1 MVWTEQRAVS
11 YRQETDAQF
20 LRALES
26 VCAWHTCP
34 KARMITNGRAR
45 FVQEDPQGYLERVQR
60 QEDKRK
66 RKREG
71 GNDVGEPDDDDADD
85 DDDDDDDSGARTP
98 RSSKVRLRLHPTP
111 HPPTP
116 FLCSYKGLILQRQ
129 RSAASAGGRAG
140 RAAVAAPSL
149 AQTCSSLLDAIESL
163 RDARWAATLTPIG
176 CCVARTL
183 TRGAVRWAGAVGGC
197 GATCSVSFRRAS
209 TTPTITP

>member
-1 MVWTEQRAVS
+1 LDKGLAVDAFTHTVGGVMVWTEQRAVS

-26 VCAWHTCP
+26 VCAWHACP
-34 KARMITNGRAR
+34 KARMITDGRAR

-98 RSSKVRLRLHPTP
+98 RSSKVRLRPPPHPTP
-111 HPPTP
+111 HTPTP
-116 FLCSYKGLILQRQ
+116 PSYAHTRAWFCSGNGPPPVQVGAP
-129 RSAASAGGRAG
+129 AAPRWLHRRWRR
-140 RAAVAAPSL
+140 RAAACWTPSKVC
-149 AQTCSSLLDAIESL
+149 AM
-163 RDARWAATLTPIG
+163 P
-176 CCVARTL
+176 
-183 TRGAVRWAGAVGGC
+183 GGLP
-197 GATCSVSFRRAS
+197 R
-209 TTPTITP
+209 